1 MDLTDKVV
9 AITGGARGIGLA
21 TAKAVLAEGA
31 KVALGDLDTEL
42 AEKQAVELGGDPAV
56 VGLPLDVSDPASFA
70 AFLDDVE
77 ARLGRLDVLV
87 NNAGI
92 MPTGPFVD
100 ESPTMSRR
108 MIDVNVYGVLNG
120 SRLAAARFV
129 PRGAGHIVNIAS
141 LAGIT
146 GEPGMA
152 TYCGTKHFVVGFTES
167 LHRELR
173 PHRVGVSLVL
183 PGIINTELS
192 AGTKVP
198 GWARPLATA
207 EPEDVAAGIV
217 AAVSKDKPR
226 KTVPATLGALL
237 KSVSLL
243 PDTPRFAVA
252 HAVRFD
258 RLVSGA
264 DPDARAAYHRRLAEE
279 S

>member
-141 LAGIT
+141 LAGVT

-173 PHRVGVSLVL
+173 PHR
-183 PGIINTELS
+183 
-192 AGTKVP
+192 
-198 GWARPLATA
+198 ATA

>member
-1 MDLTDKVV
+1 MDLTDRVV

-31 KVALGDLDTEL
+31 KIALGDLDTEL

-100 ESPTMSRR
+100 ESPTMTRR

-141 LAGIT
+141 LAGVT

-173 PHRVGVSLVL
+173 PHRVGVSQVL
-183 PGIINTELS
+183 RASSIPNYPRAQRFP
-192 AGTKVP
+192 AGP
-198 GWARPLATA
+198 SHWP
-207 EPEDVAAGIV
+207 PP
-217 AAVSKDKPR
+217 SPR
-226 KTVPATLGALL
+226 TSPPA
-237 KSVSLL
+237 SS
-243 PDTPRFAVA
+243 PP
-252 HAVRFD
+252 
-258 RLVSGA
+258 
-264 DPDARAAYHRRLAEE
+264 
-279 S
+279 

>member
-1 MDLTDKVV
+1 MDLTDRVV

-31 KVALGDLDTEL
+31 KIALGDLDTEL

-92 MPTGPFVD
+92 MPTGPFVN
-100 ESPTMSRR
+100 ESPTMTRR

-141 LAGIT
+141 LAGVT

-173 PHRVGVSLVL
+173 PHRVGVSQVL
-183 PGIINTELS
+183 RASSIPNY
-192 AGTKVP
+192 
-198 GWARPLATA
+198 
-207 EPEDVAAGIV
+207 
-217 AAVSKDKPR
+217 PR
-226 KTVPATLGALL
+226 A
-237 KSVSLL
+237 
-243 PDTPRFAVA
+243 PRFPAGPSHWPPPSPRTSPPA
-252 HAVRFD
+252 
-258 RLVSGA
+258 SS
-264 DPDARAAYHRRLAEE
+264 PP
-279 S
+279 